1 MANAKKIEI
10 GIYKTYSNE
19 YFALGISGYKMRKIK
34 DNDKYILAIK
44 IRNKLNE
51 RGISGCFIR
60 PIKNSDAN
68 SCFLTK
74 SELETIALSMSF
86 NPNKKDLDIKI
97 NEKIYFKK

>member
-34 DNDKYILAIK
+34 DNDKHTLAIK

-51 RGISGCFIR
+51 KGINECFIR
-60 PIKNSDAN
+60 PVKNGEENYCS
-68 SCFLTK
+68 LTGE
-74 SELETIALSMSF
+74 ELETIARSMSY
-86 NPNKKDLDIKI
+86 NSNAKDLNIKI